1 MYTVTKAYSVTQ
13 EHSMRV
19 AANSVIHVD
28 RSEKSIIHKDFAA
41 LPSHTC
47 CAPASGF
54 AFLTVIA
61 NNLEQKKLSE
71 QCLAALTV
79 NYIFSY
85 FLDNFFHR

>member
-54 AFLTVIA
+54 AFLTVYSKQFRTEKI
-61 NNLEQKKLSE
+61 
-71 QCLAALTV
+71 V
-79 NYIFSY
+79 
-85 FLDNFFHR
+85 